1 MDICSGGLLNASGAI
16 AQNQEVQMN
25 LKLTVVCENTVT
37 RPGFIGEH
45 GFAALLETDGGIV
58 LFDTGQ
64 GFSLIHNLLRF
75 LKDVT
80 KIEKVVLSHG
90 HFDHTGGLLSFLGV
104 RGPCAV
110 IAHPDVLKERFR
122 MMSPGPGMEEKP
134 VSIGIPWHESYLA
147 SRGARFQWVTEWS
160 EILPGVY
167 VTGVVPRQTPFET
180 GDPKF
185 LVKTSEGFGPDPFLD
200 DYSMIVDTP
209 KGLIVVL
216 GCAHAGTINI
226 LNHVFNKLGQKKIYA
241 LVGGTHL
248 DFSSPEQLDK
258 TLEALRN
265 FDIEIIAVS
274 HCTGQQAATRM
285 ANEFGP
291 RFSFAPVGFQ
301 LSVS

>member
-1 MDICSGGLLNASGAI
+1 MS
-16 AQNQEVQMN
+16 VR
-25 LKLTVVCENTVT
+25 LTVVCENTVA

-45 GFAALLETDGGIV
+45 GFAALLETDGGTL

-104 RGPCAV
+104 RGPCPV
-110 IAHPDVLKERFR
+110 IGHPDVLKERFR
-122 MMSPGPGMEEKP
+122 LMSPAPGMEEKP
-134 VSIGIPWHESYLA
+134 VSIGIPWHEAYLV

-167 VTGVVPRQTPFET
+167 VTGVVPRKTSFET

-185 LVKTSEGFGPDPFLD
+185 LVKTPDGFTPDAFLD

-226 LNHVFNKLGQKKIYA
+226 LNHVTDKLGQRKIHA

-248 DFSSPEQLDK
+248 DFSSTDQLDK
-258 TLEALRN
+258 TIEALRS
-265 FDIEIIAVS
+265 FDVDIVAVS
-274 HCTGQQAATRM
+274 HCTGQQAATIM
-285 ANEFGP
+285 ATEFGAKF
-291 RFSFAPVGFQ
+291 RFAPVGFQ
-301 LSVS
+301 LAVS